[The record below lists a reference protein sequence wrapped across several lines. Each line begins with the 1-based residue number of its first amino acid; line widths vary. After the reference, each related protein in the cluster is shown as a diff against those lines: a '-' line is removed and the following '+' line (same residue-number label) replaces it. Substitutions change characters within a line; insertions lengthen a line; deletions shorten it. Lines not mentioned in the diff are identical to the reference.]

1 MHHCIIS
8 SYRHS
13 NTEYVIHFIFNSWKL
28 TFRFLGRIKTVI
40 ICIIMLC
47 KILIFFHIR
56 LRILMVWWQW
66 PTKIGAA
73 ARRYY
78 IVLCSWPVLQP
89 LGADSSIALC
99 HQNYPLAELKQTYAA
114 HHHGTIELFRPWS
127 STRYLNFFLSPKI
140 VIQFALFTIC
150 ICRIGTLKLC
160 FWKFFQSNS
169 LLRT

>member
-1 MHHCIIS
+1 MYES
-8 SYRHS
+8 
-13 NTEYVIHFIFNSWKL
+13 HFFPYQTQN
-28 TFRFLGRIKTVI
+28 
-40 ICIIMLC
+40 
-47 KILIFFHIR
+47 
-56 LRILMVWWQW
+56 ILMVWWQW

-127 STRYLNFFLSPKI
+127 STRYLNLKNIYETILRVDDQPFLLAFS
-140 VIQFALFTIC
+140 ANLFRVFSL
-150 ICRIGTLKLC
+150 RIGCINYILKLIW
-160 FWKFFQSNS
+160 FRVLTTYHGFDYDYDLAAFGTSWVWS
-169 LLRT
+169 

>member
-1 MHHCIIS
+1 MS
-8 SYRHS
+8 
-13 NTEYVIHFIFNSWKL
+13 
-28 TFRFLGRIKTVI
+28 
-40 ICIIMLC
+40 
-47 KILIFFHIR
+47 LIFFHIR

-127 STRYLNFFLSPKI
+127 STRSLNFWTKVLFEPKNWNTICVICHLHCSIGIFMLSFWNFFS
-140 VIQFALFTIC
+140 IQFISTKNLSKVVDL
-150 ICRIGTLKLC
+150 GP
-160 FWKFFQSNS
+160 
-169 LLRT
+169 